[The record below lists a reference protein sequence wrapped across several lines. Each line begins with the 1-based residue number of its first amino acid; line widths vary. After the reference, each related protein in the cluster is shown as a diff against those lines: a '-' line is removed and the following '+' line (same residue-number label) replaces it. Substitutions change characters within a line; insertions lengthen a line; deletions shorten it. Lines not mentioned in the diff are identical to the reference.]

1 MPSQRSRL
9 AAGLRRWT
17 PVVCLLAITVLSA
30 SCYPGGPTDLS
41 ELDVVV
47 TSYDV
52 DFDFSEPKTYALP
65 DSVAHLGDPN
75 EAGYVELSR
84 AYDAHILQR
93 IEAEMNAYGWT
104 RELSPET
111 NGADVFVLPS
121 AVGSTTWVLSSYYPS
136 YPYWGWYPGW
146 GYYPGYGPGYGWGYP
161 PYYTATSYSTGTLF
175 IDIVDPK
182 AGDPVAMTVPIR
194 WTGTLSAVLGA
205 SAAPTNQRLTDGIHQ
220 AFVQSAYL
228 VRN

>member
-1 MPSQRSRL
+1 MSVHRGGL
-9 AAGLRRWT
+9 AAAVRRW
-17 PVVCLLAITVLSA
+17 PLSVCLLAVTALSVR
-30 SCYPGGPTDLS
+30 CYPGGPTDLS

-52 DFDFSEPKTYALP
+52 AFDFSKPKTYALP

-84 AYDAHILQR
+84 DYDDLILQR
-93 IEAEMNAYGWT
+93 VEAELNAIGWT
-104 RELSPET
+104 RELDPET

-136 YPYWGWYPGW
+136 YPGWGWYPGW

-175 IDIVDPK
+175 IDMVDPS
-182 AGDPVAMTVPIR
+182 AADPVEMTIPVR
-194 WTGTLSAVLGA
+194 WTGTLSALLGS
-205 SAAPTNQRLTDGIHQ
+205 SAAPTDQRITDGIQQ
-220 AFVQSAYL
+220 AFVQSPYL